1 MSTKRLTQSLTFSGA
16 LPFYLLLI
24 PGFITPDIR
33 FHAFL
38 TYGAIIASFMAGTL
52 WGLTQRDRDPP
63 VLPIVASNILAL
75 ATWTSLLIPSH
86 LVAIGLQ
93 LMIFVGLLEVDR
105 RIDAEGREAPWYFAM
120 RMRITAAVAIS
131 YVIQIIVLVNL
142 WSI

>member
-24 PGFITPDIR
+24 PGFIAPDIR

-75 ATWTSLLIPSH
+75 ATWASLLIPSQ

-93 LMIFVGLLEVDR
+93 LIIFLALLEVDR
-105 RIDAEGREAPWYFAM
+105 RIDAEGREAPWYFTM
-120 RMRITAAVAIS
+120 RTRITAAVAIA